1 MQCQQQALRGSQFAI
16 PSIVTAWPSQIRAV
30 QCFRR
35 NRVNI
40 KQQASNISIGALEGG
55 DDQQYAAPVDYAP
68 KDPKKLWMA
77 AIKIPMYSVGV
88 VPVLVSAAGGNLS

>member
-1 MQCQQQALRGSQFAI
+1 
-16 PSIVTAWPSQIRAV
+16 
-30 QCFRR
+30 
-35 NRVNI
+35 VNI
-40 KQQASNISIGALEGG
+40 KQQASNISIGGALDDG

-88 VPVLVSAAGGNLS
+88 VPVLVSAAC